1 MAALYAAC
9 PGWEGGWS
17 DKGKRRELAHDDA
30 RFLLAA
36 AAAPDEGGGAGTLAA
51 AAPADGGASPPAP
64 APVAL
69 PPGAPLAFVHLRFE
83 EERGAPVAYVY
94 EIQVEG
100 AAQGRG
106 VGRFLMQAVEL
117 VARQRGLAAVMLTVF
132 RANAA
137 AGAMY
142 RALGYVSDASSPA
155 EREGAGYEIL
165 SKRLPP
171 PRAAAPAAAGAAA
184 AALAGA

>member
-1 MAALYAAC
+1 M
-9 PGWEGGWS
+9 
-17 DKGKRRELAHDDA
+17 
-30 RFLLAA
+30 
-36 AAAPDEGGGAGTLAA
+36 
-51 AAPADGGASPPAP
+51 
-64 APVAL
+64 
-69 PPGAPLAFVHLRFE
+69 HLRFE
-83 EERGAPVAYVY
+83 DDLVPRRPLAAVACIC
-94 EIQVEG
+94 ETQVEG

-106 VGRFLMQAVEL
+106 VGRFLMQAVEM

-142 RALGYVSDASSPA
+142 RALGYAPDASSPA

-171 PRAAAPAAAGAAA
+171 PRARRPVAPGAAA